1 MEPKESGEMNF
12 RGKLKGKVAVV
23 AGATRGAGR
32 GIARM
37 LGEAG
42 ATVYCTG
49 RSARGKLQR
58 KDRPETIDETAQLVT
73 QAGGMGLAV
82 PVDHTDEEQVR
93 ALFERVA
100 KEQAGR
106 LDLLVND
113 MTGDS
118 YMESKP
124 LLDHSVAKGLK
135 MVENGSFSHIITSRY
150 AIPLMI
156 KNRRGLIVEMTDGVT
171 DEIREFNFYY
181 DLEKATNIRLARAL
195 ALYLRPHKIA
205 AVALTPGFLRSEE
218 MLDHFGVTE
227 PTWREGIKKDRW
239 FAYSETPTYV
249 GKAVVALARD
259 RKIMTKSGQAL
270 SSGKLARE
278 YGFTDED
285 GSQPL
290 WCY

>member
-1 MEPKESGEMNF
+1 MNF

>member
-1 MEPKESGEMNF
+1 MKSDRRLE
-12 RGKLKGKVAVV
+12 GKVAVV

-58 KDRPETIDETAQLVT
+58 KARPETIDETAELVT
-73 QAGGMGLAV
+73 QNGGKGIAV
-82 PVDHTDEEQVR
+82 RVDHTDEEQVR
-93 ALFERVA
+93 TLFERVS
-100 KEQAGR
+100 KEQDGR

-113 MTGDS
+113 LTGDA

-124 LLDHSVAKGLK
+124 FLEHSVEKGLK
-135 MVENGSFSHIITSRY
+135 LIQNGSFSHIITSRY
-150 AIPLMI
+150 AVPLMV
-156 KNRRGLIVEMTDGVT
+156 KNKRGLIIEMTDGVT

-195 ALYLRPHKIA
+195 ALYLRAQKIA

-218 MLDHFGVTE
+218 MLDH
-227 PTWREGIKKDRW
+227 
-239 FAYSETPTYV
+239 
-249 GKAVVALARD
+249 
-259 RKIMTKSGQAL
+259 
-270 SSGKLARE
+270 
-278 YGFTDED
+278 
-285 GSQPL
+285 
-290 WCY
+290 